1 MQGFFEGFLP
11 DFFKGLLIAAG
22 IGLVLG
28 LEREFNTHA
37 KPAHL
42 GGIRTFVLATLLG
55 YVATWLHGIGY
66 PQLLLLFGIGFF
78 ILIVIAYFAQS
89 TMGNLGLTTEIALFL
104 SFAIGAMIAAGYITE
119 AMVLV
124 VMLTLVL
131 SLKEQLHGFIRQL
144 TTEELYAFIKFFVM
158 ALLILPLLPD
168 KSFGPGALLNLR
180 ELGWIVVLV
189 LSLSF
194 IGYLLLKFGKPDKGI
209 WITAVIGGLFSST
222 LIAWVFSAKSRE
234 NPSLG
239 AVFGSGIVL
248 ASAIM
253 FARVLLLAGIF
264 HPPLARLMFWPLFA
278 MFLACL
284 VPTAMIYRSSSK
296 NQADAKLSPGYPL
309 DVANAVWFLLL
320 YVGITYLMFGSR
332 QWLGGSLIYL
342 SGAIAGI
349 ADLDAITISTA
360 KWSASQSIINVQA
373 AVIILLAALSNS
385 VFKLGISLST
395 GAADIRKSVWLGF
408 GLVLLVGLASVLFLL
423 QKAV

>member
-1 MQGFFEGFLP
+1 MQGFLEGLLP
-11 DFFKGLLIAAG
+11 DFFRGLLIAAG

-28 LEREFNTHA
+28 IEREFNTHA

-55 YVATWLHGIGY
+55 YVATWLHNTGY
-66 PQLLLLFGIGFF
+66 QQLLLLFGIGFF
-78 ILIVIAYFAQS
+78 TLIVIAYFAQS

-104 SFAIGAMIAAGYITE
+104 SFALGAMIAADYVTE
-119 AMVLV
+119 AMALV
-124 VMLTLVL
+124 VLLTLVL

-168 KSFGPGALLNLR
+168 KSFGPGDLLNLR

-194 IGYLLLKFGKPDKGI
+194 IGYLLLRFGKANKGI
-209 WITAVIGGLFSST
+209 WITAIIGGLFSST
-222 LIAWVFSAKSRE
+222 LIAWVFSAKSKE

-264 HPPLARLMFWPLFA
+264 HPPLAHLMFWPLAA

-284 VPTAMIYRSSSK
+284 VPTAVTYRTAFK
-296 NQADAKLSPGYPL
+296 GQADAKLSPGYPL
-309 DVANAVWFLLL
+309 DLANAILFLLL
-320 YVGITYLMFGSR
+320 YIGITYLMFGSR
-332 QWLGGSLIYL
+332 QWLGGSFVYL

-360 KWSASQSIINVQA
+360 KWSAGQSVLNAQA

-395 GAADIRKSVWLGF
+395 GATEIRKSVWLGF
-408 GLVLLVGLASVLFLL
+408 GLVLLAGLISILYLL
-423 QKAV
+423 QKAF